1 MAVQATKDCSKCGYE
16 LSTEDQF
23 CSSCGQ
29 PFHPTAHMP
38 TSGAAVPVLPPPAGG
53 GDAAVAQAPPQEM
66 LTNYGGES
74 NLPPPTSVAYE
85 QMVWGQGVVVTDMTS
100 DQVLEQAATHMA
112 SRGFAIESRQ
122 GNAINFS
129 FREGPDAFLGVVLLL
144 LFILPGILYFLL
156 SGGDRRTTMLVNEE
170 SEGCRVVYISGDGG
184 APLYALR
191 DWALSL
197 PGSVIIDPSAWNWNS
212 RKFAVTS
219 SAGPV
224 GA

>member
-1 MAVQATKDCSKCGYE
+1 MAVTATKDCSKCGYE
-16 LSTEDQF
+16 LSAEDQF

-29 PFHPTAHMP
+29 PVHPTAHMP
-38 TSGAAVPVLPPPAGG
+38 TSGAAVPVPPPPQAGG

-85 QMVWGQGVVVTDMTS
+85 QMVWGQGVVVTDVTS
-100 DQVLEQAATHMA
+100 AQVLEQAATHMA
-112 SRGFAIESRQ
+112 SRGFAIDSRQ

-129 FREGPDAFLGVVLLL
+129 FHEGPDAFLGGVLLI

-156 SGGDRRTTMLVNEE
+156 AGGERRTTLRVNEE
-170 SEGCRVVYISGDGG
+170 SEGCRVYISGDGG

-191 DWALSL
+191 DWVLSL
-197 PGSVIIDPSAWNWNS
+197 PGIVIPPDPYSPEC
-212 RKFAVTS
+212 VEE
-219 SAGPV
+219 
-224 GA
+224 